1 MDKADFENWLEGY
14 VKAWKSNN
22 ARDIAALFTEDA
34 VYSTGPFDAPWVGQ
48 QAIID
53 GWIGIG
59 DRPEDW
65 SFDYEVIAVDGDLG
79 VVKGTTVYRD
89 PPSTFS
95 NLWLIRLAED
105 RRCKEFREMFVM
117 KRD

>member
-1 MDKADFENWLEGY
+1 MDKADFKNWLAGY

-89 PPSTFS
+89 PPNTFS